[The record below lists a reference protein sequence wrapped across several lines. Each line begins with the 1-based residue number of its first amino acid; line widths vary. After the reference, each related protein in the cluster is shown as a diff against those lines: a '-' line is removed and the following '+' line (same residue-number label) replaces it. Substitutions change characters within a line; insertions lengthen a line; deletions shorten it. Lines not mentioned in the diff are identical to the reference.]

1 MDQEVNYL
9 NSQEAAKILGVN
21 VSSIKRWTDQGRLK
35 CIQTA
40 GGHRK
45 FMMSH
50 LAQFLADNEKK
61 AAKANV
67 FEIESEQDL
76 RISYYI
82 MKRDFKYLTKHLF
95 TVANASDRVAVFKIF
110 SALYLSQY
118 PLYKIYDDL
127 ITPVLHQTGHMWV
140 NNDLSVVE
148 EHISTNT
155 IREGIARLQGI
166 ISVPEEKTE
175 KALCMNLSSEMHDMA
190 LKMLENVLELRGY
203 YTYLSG
209 QMTPLLETE
218 HIFKSVKP
226 HRLYISSTYIMDS
239 ITAQAEIDFVFE
251 MCQQYATKA
260 YVGGQGWDQLNYD
273 HPVVE
278 KRLYS
283 FEEIFLS

>member
-9 NSQEAAKILGVN
+9 NSQEAAKVLGVN
-21 VSSIKRWTDQGRLK
+21 VSSIKRWTDQGRLH

-45 FMMSH
+45 FLMSH

-61 AAKANV
+61 ASKANV

-76 RISYYI
+76 RLSYYI
-82 MKRDFKYLTKHLF
+82 IQRDFKYLTKHLF
-95 TVANASDRVAVFKIF
+95 SVAKASDRVAVFKIL

-127 ITPVLHQTGHMWV
+127 ITPVLYQIGQMWV
-140 NNDLSVVE
+140 NDELSVVE
-148 EHISTNT
+148 EHITTNT

-166 ISVPEEKTE
+166 ISVREEKTE
-175 KALCMNLSSEMHDMA
+175 IALCLNLSSEMHDMA
-190 LKMLENVLELRGY
+190 LKMIENVLELRGF

-209 QMTPLLETE
+209 QMTPLLQTE

-226 HRLYISSTYIMDS
+226 DRLYISSTFILDLE
-239 ITAQAEIDFVFE
+239 TAQKEVNFIFE
-251 MCQQYATKA
+251 MCEVYASRA
-260 YVGGQGWDQLNYD
+260 YVGGQGWDQLSYD

-283 FEEIFLS
+283 FEEIYIS